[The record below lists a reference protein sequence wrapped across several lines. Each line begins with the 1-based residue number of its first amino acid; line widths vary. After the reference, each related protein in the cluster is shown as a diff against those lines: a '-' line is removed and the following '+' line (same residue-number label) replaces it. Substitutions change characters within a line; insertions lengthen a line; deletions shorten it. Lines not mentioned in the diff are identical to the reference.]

1 MNASFNPKGILI
13 TGSSGMIAGEVV
25 RRVLTDF
32 PDSNLILLSTKPDKT
47 ATYFSDVMSSCSER
61 ILITSNIE
69 ILPKTEYG
77 TAMLHSIDTVINL
90 AGYPVSRGI
99 FINRSTVRMVRE
111 SRITYTGNL
120 ISRLAASGIKP
131 ELFINASATAIYGS
145 RDSVLTEKDEIKT
158 DTGELAGIVK
168 EWENE
173 ASRAGTLLSS
183 GVTLLRFGNVISVKG
198 GLLKNTLFLTGRGI
212 IPVFGDGNQIIPWI
226 SLKDVGRAVSFI
238 ISQKITGAVNMC
250 QPRRTTATE
259 LFEKISIK
267 LCNRKPIL
275 QLHIPARIIR
285 LTQRHAA
292 VALLDS
298 VPAFPEEL
306 SRNGFV
312 FSNELTL

>member
-1 MNASFNPKGILI
+1 
-13 TGSSGMIAGEVV
+13 
-25 RRVLTDF
+25 
-32 PDSNLILLSTKPDKT
+32 
-47 ATYFSDVMSSCSER
+47 
-61 ILITSNIE
+61 
-69 ILPKTEYG
+69 
-77 TAMLHSIDTVINL
+77 
-90 AGYPVSRGI
+90 
-99 FINRSTVRMVRE
+99 
-111 SRITYTGNL
+111 
-120 ISRLAASGIKP
+120 
-131 ELFINASATAIYGS
+131 
-145 RDSVLTEKDEIKT
+145 
-158 DTGELAGIVK
+158 
-168 EWENE
+168 
-173 ASRAGTLLSS
+173 
-183 GVTLLRFGNVISVKG
+183 VTLLRFGNVISVKG

-212 IPVFGDGNQIIPWI
+212 LPVFGDGNQIIPWI